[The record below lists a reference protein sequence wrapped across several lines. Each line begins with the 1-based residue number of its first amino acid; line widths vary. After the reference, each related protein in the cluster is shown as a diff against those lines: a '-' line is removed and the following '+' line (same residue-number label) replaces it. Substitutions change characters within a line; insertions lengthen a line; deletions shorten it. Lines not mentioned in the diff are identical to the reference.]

1 MFGKDFYFYFF
12 MSNDIFGKE
21 ESNKYLDKRY

>member
-1 MFGKDFYFYFF
+1 MLGKDFYFF

-21 ESNKYLDKRY
+21 ESNKYLHKRYLG